1 MANKTS
7 KSKSRR
13 GDKSAKAAAP
23 RAMDYDRL
31 FAIADAA
38 RTRRGLSRDD
48 IAFVRD
54 DVPAILASFPR
65 LKRPAKIRHPSGFS
79 ISGAPV
85 ETFVK
90 SALLM
95 AGQRAL
101 GRRYAGSPF
110 YERVEVDLALHI
122 MRSHFHHDY
131 PKGTH
136 CCVPCTL
143 AVLPAL
149 EMNAIRYFDSCALA
163 KEVRPLIEARGWRF
177 ATAAPNA
184 KMLQWA
190 LSGPA
195 S

>member
-7 KSKSRR
+7 KSKCRH
-13 GDKSAKAAAP
+13 GDKPAEDAAT

-31 FAIADAA
+31 FAIADVA

-54 DVPAILASFPR
+54 DVPATLASFPR
-65 LKRPAKIRHPSGFS
+65 LKRPARISHPGGFS

-85 ETFVK
+85 GTFMK

-95 AGQRAL
+95 AGQGAL

-110 YERVEVDLALHI
+110 YERVEADLALHI
-122 MRSHFHHDY
+122 MRSHFHHGY

-149 EMNAIRYFDSCALA
+149 EINAIRYFDSCALA
-163 KEVRPLIEARGWRF
+163 KDVRSLIAARGWRF

-184 KMLQWA
+184 RMLSWA

-195 S
+195 T